1 MLLPILAAFG
11 TPRDALAIPRVAL
24 AIPMVALVVPTRP
37 VKLRPVSA
45 IEFRPLAK
53 RPIAA
58 RAVALHTISRVAVA
72 IPGGAVA
79 IPVARARKARAFVAA
94 AITRAIE
101 TRLVE
106 TRPCA
111 ALVAV
116 ATLALLP
123 RLGFAMRRPFAEIL
137 ARAALRIGSLLAIA
151 LPRGV
156 RLPVAE
162 FPVLESSGRTGLAA
176 VVVVALGSRRSVITI
191 PPRRA
196 IATRL
201 EIALIIAPALVPVEP
216 RRPRPVAV
224 IAARCAL
231 VVAAAWR
238 TVIAAA
244 GIRALAALAL
254 AEFALGELLL
264 RPPRLARSALA
275 TERAVAPPAGSVV
288 FIVVAGH
295 EGLV

>member
-1 MLLPILAAFG
+1 LHTISRVAVA
-11 TPRDALAIPRVAL
+11 TPRVAVAIPRVAPAIPRVAL
-24 AIPMVALVVPTRP
+24 AIP
-37 VKLRPVSA
+37 
-45 IEFRPLAK
+45 
-53 RPIAA
+53 
-58 RAVALHTISRVAVA
+58 
-72 IPGGAVA
+72 
-79 IPVARARKARAFVAA
+79 VARAIKPRF
-94 AITRAIE
+94 
-101 TRLVE
+101 VE
-106 TRPCA
+106 TRPCT
-111 ALVAV
+111 ALVTV
-116 ATLALLP
+116 AILALLP
-123 RLGFAMRRPFAEIL
+123 RLGFAMRRPIAEIL

-244 GIRALAALAL
+244 GIRALATLAL

-264 RPPRLARSALA
+264 RPPRLARAALA
-275 TERAVAPPAGSVV
+275 AERAVAPPAGSVV